1 MSKTIVKNFNNV
13 ETLAE
18 QNFAKNAKTVY
29 APFFN
34 AVLDREVYFDTL
46 KGVKGANNEK
56 LKYDVK
62 HGFRDKQGEYLVKGG
77 LQAISQA
84 KFFAPCTI
92 KELEQVIGSTLG
104 TAYKNETQ
112 KLIREKTAKNPVSK
126 TPAKPDQFD
135 ATHPDDIAVKLPATK
150 TDTRTK
156 EQVFE
161 NFLTIWNN
169 AGHGNFWDWIEK
181 QSDEK
186 IAAMT
191 KNATK
196 TKKAA

>member
-1 MSKTIVKNFNNV
+1 MKDYRNIKNGV
-13 ETLAE
+13 IRRYEKAIKE
-18 QNFAKNAKTVY
+18 
-29 APFFN
+29 N
-34 AVLDREVYFDTL
+34 AVAE
-46 KGVKGANNEK
+46 
-56 LKYDVK
+56 
-62 HGFRDKQGEYLVKGG
+62 
-77 LQAISQA
+77 
-84 KFFAPCTI
+84 
-92 KELEQVIGSTLG
+92 
-104 TAYKNETQ
+104 
-112 KLIREKTAKNPVSK
+112 
-126 TPAKPDQFD
+126 
-135 ATHPDDIAVKLPATK
+135 LPATK

-186 IAAMT
+186 IASMT